1 MKWDNVKLILAREL
15 KDQIRDRRTLFT
27 VLVLPLL
34 LYPLMGIAMLQI
46 SQFTQQHPIK
56 IWMVG
61 VENLPESPALLI
73 DGEFN
78 PALVNASAKN
88 ITLDVDK
95 SENQIL
101 AFIKKVRES
110 NEFEHGERVLN
121 DVLQSELEN
130 RNADLAV
137 FFPEPIEI
145 NSSDSVSGKAEMP
158 AIIIFQNS
166 ARDESKIAAQEFNE
180 VVIRWRQTIT
190 KRILSEKKVDTQSL
204 NTFVA
209 VHNDVADEQ
218 WKQAATWSKILPFI
232 VMIWSLTGAFYPA
245 VDLCAGEKER
255 GTFETLLSSPAKRSE
270 IAIGKLLTVIF
281 FSMTTSFLNLISMAF
296 TGMFVI
302 TRLGQQM
309 PGGAIQA
316 SLGLPPLSSIL
327 WLLLALLP
335 ISALFSAVAL
345 AAASF
350 AKSSKEGQYYLVP
363 LMMISMPLMML
374 PMMPAA
380 KLDLGSSLIPV
391 SGLMLMLRG
400 LIEGQYSEVAR
411 YAGPVVAVTLIC
423 CWLAVRWVVV
433 QFSSESVIF
442 RPSERFSVGVWLKN
456 AVAERHDLPLVG
468 HALLCGVLILVIK
481 FFMSLGASVP
491 DSWMAFSKQ
500 TVIVLIASVA
510 VPAVLMAMFLTRRP
524 TKTLRLKTCRV
535 PVACGAVLLAIC
547 LHPCVMWLTN
557 LVMYLYPISADLSVM
572 EQVMGAIMADAPGF
586 FAIILVLA
594 LAPAVFE
601 EIAFRGFILSG
612 LQSRGNAF
620 SAILISSL
628 LFGMAHSILQQ
639 SIITFFLGCLLGM
652 IAIRTGSLIPCVLY
666 HFTHNSIST
675 AMSMITAE
683 SMARFPLLK
692 LLLVK
697 SESGGYEYSTLSAV
711 AMAVAAA
718 GLIGWFWALGKE
730 DKSSQVAEQ
739 VNNHKSDLRLGFEA
753 FVAKISAK

>member
-350 AKSSKEGQYYLVP
+350 AKSSKEGQY
-363 LMMISMPLMML
+363 
-374 PMMPAA
+374 
-380 KLDLGSSLIPV
+380 
-391 SGLMLMLRG
+391 
-400 LIEGQYSEVAR
+400 
-411 YAGPVVAVTLIC
+411 
-423 CWLAVRWVVV
+423 
-433 QFSSESVIF
+433 
-442 RPSERFSVGVWLKN
+442 
-456 AVAERHDLPLVG
+456 
-468 HALLCGVLILVIK
+468 
-481 FFMSLGASVP
+481 
-491 DSWMAFSKQ
+491 
-500 TVIVLIASVA
+500 
-510 VPAVLMAMFLTRRP
+510 
-524 TKTLRLKTCRV
+524 
-535 PVACGAVLLAIC
+535 
-547 LHPCVMWLTN
+547 
-557 LVMYLYPISADLSVM
+557 
-572 EQVMGAIMADAPGF
+572 
-586 FAIILVLA
+586 
-594 LAPAVFE
+594 
-601 EIAFRGFILSG
+601 
-612 LQSRGNAF
+612 
-620 SAILISSL
+620 
-628 LFGMAHSILQQ
+628 
-639 SIITFFLGCLLGM
+639 
-652 IAIRTGSLIPCVLY
+652 
-666 HFTHNSIST
+666 
-675 AMSMITAE
+675 
-683 SMARFPLLK
+683 
-692 LLLVK
+692 
-697 SESGGYEYSTLSAV
+697 
-711 AMAVAAA
+711 
-718 GLIGWFWALGKE
+718 
-730 DKSSQVAEQ
+730 
-739 VNNHKSDLRLGFEA
+739 
-753 FVAKISAK
+753 